1 MAIAQ
6 KATSTNRY
14 TNTKFQQRTGS
25 YQKSFGGNVSLV
37 QYGPNPIS
45 FIAGNLYLM
54 PGEYTVILSVKVLRK
69 DYSYFDTKFLVDM
82 DRKIKCS

>member
-1 MAIAQ
+1 
-6 KATSTNRY
+6 
-14 TNTKFQQRTGS
+14 
-25 YQKSFGGNVSLV
+25 VSLV

-54 PGEYTVILSVKVLRK
+54 PGEYTVILSVKELRK